1 MNFQIISLESF
12 KKDAKQLA
20 KKYAKLSIDLQKLND
35 TLSENPKAGIALSGG
50 LHKLRLQNSS
60 SNSGKSGGFRVI
72 YYYID
77 EKNNIYLMKI
87 YSKTEIENISEE
99 KLVEILAASGVTQA

>member
-1 MNFQIISLESF
+1 MNSQIISLESF

-20 KKYAKLSIDLQKLND
+20 KKYNKLAIDLQKLND
-35 TLSENPKAGIALSGG
+35 TLSENPKAGIALSDG
-50 LHKLRLQNSS
+50 LCKLRLQNSS
-60 SNSGKSGGFRVI
+60 TNSGKSGGFRVI

-77 EKNNIYLMKI
+77 EQNNVYLMKI
-87 YSKTEIENISEE
+87 YSKTEIENISDE